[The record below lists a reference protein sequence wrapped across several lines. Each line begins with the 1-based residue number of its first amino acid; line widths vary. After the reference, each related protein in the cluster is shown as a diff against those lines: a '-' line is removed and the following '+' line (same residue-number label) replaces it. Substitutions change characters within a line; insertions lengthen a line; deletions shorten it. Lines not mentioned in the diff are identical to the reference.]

1 MRVALITGG
10 ARGIGYHLAEG
21 FARSGFKVVVMDI
34 LDGKYENDNIDFYKA
49 DLKNE
54 DEIKNV
60 FTKVIDKYGYI
71 NVLINNAAISHYEKY
86 IEDVQLEDFNNVINT
101 NLRGSFICC
110 REFIKANK
118 GQNYGRIINISSTR
132 YNQNEANW
140 ELYGVSKGGII
151 SLTNSLVV
159 SLHNTPITVN
169 AISPGW
175 IQVDNYEDLRNI
187 DHIQHPSG
195 RVGKPKDILKACLYL
210 CDEEND
216 FINGANLVID
226 GGMTKKMIY
235 EE

>member
-1 MRVALITGG
+1 MRVVLITGG
-10 ARGIGYHLAEG
+10 AKGIGYHLAEG
-21 FARSGFKVVVMDI
+21 FAKNGFKVVVMDI
-34 LDGKYENDNIDFYKA
+34 LKAKYENSNIDFYKA
-49 DLKNE
+49 DLKSENE
-54 DEIKNV
+54 IEEV
-60 FTKVIDKYGYI
+60 FAKITDKYGYI

-86 IEDVQLEDFNNVINT
+86 IEDVQLEDFDNVINT
-101 NLRGSFICC
+101 NLRGCFICC

-140 ELYGVSKGGII
+140 ELYGMSKGGII

-175 IQVDNYEDLRNI
+175 IQVDNYEDLRDI
-187 DHIQHPSG
+187 DHNQHPSG

-210 CDEEND
+210 CDEDND

-226 GGMTKKMIY
+226 GGMTKNMIY

>member
-1 MRVALITGG
+1 MRVVLITGG
-10 ARGIGYHLAEG
+10 AKGIGYHLAEG
-21 FARSGFKVVVMDI
+21 FAKNGFKVVVMDI
-34 LDGKYENDNIDFYKA
+34 LKAKYENSNIDFYKA
-49 DLKNE
+49 DLKSENE
-54 DEIKNV
+54 IEEV
-60 FTKVIDKYGYI
+60 FAKITDKYGYI

-86 IEDVQLEDFNNVINT
+86 IEDVQLEDFDNVINT
-101 NLRGSFICC
+101 NLRGCFICC

-118 GQNYGRIINISSTR
+118 GQHYGRIINITSTR

-140 ELYGVSKGGII
+140 ELYGMSKGGII

-175 IQVDNYEDLRNI
+175 IQVDNYEDLRDI
-187 DHIQHPSG
+187 DHNQHPSG

-210 CDEEND
+210 CDEDND

-226 GGMTKKMIY
+226 GGMTKNMIY

>member
-10 ARGIGYHLAEG
+10 AKGIGYHLAEG
-21 FARSGFKVVVMDI
+21 FASNGFKVVVMDI
-34 LDGKYENDNIDFYKA
+34 LYGKYKNDNIDFYKA

-54 DEIKNV
+54 YEIKMV
-60 FTKVIDKYGYI
+60 FTKVIDNYGYI

-86 IEDVQLEDFNNVINT
+86 IEDIQVEDFDNVINT

-118 GQNYGRIINISSTR
+118 GQDYGRIINIASTR

-140 ELYGVSKGGII
+140 ELYGVSKGGIV

-159 SLHNTPITVN
+159 SLYNTPITVN

-175 IQVDNYEDLRNI
+175 IQVDNYKELRDI
-187 DHIQHPSG
+187 DHSQHPSG

-210 CDEEND
+210 CDEDND